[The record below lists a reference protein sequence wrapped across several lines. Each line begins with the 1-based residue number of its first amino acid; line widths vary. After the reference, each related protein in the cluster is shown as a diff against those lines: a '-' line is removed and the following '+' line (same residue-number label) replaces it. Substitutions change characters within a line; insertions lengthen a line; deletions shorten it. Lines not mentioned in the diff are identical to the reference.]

1 MSQPKAKKSPDDTKA
16 KFLAADQDHR
26 RNTGKSTPLY
36 NAAEMRFLSR
46 EVEGIRGVSK
56 RLTTAADAMLELMAA
71 IPRSNP
77 NYFLILEVNSAISKT
92 RAESATLL
100 AELES
105 KQRQQ
110 QFLRDQELAKKL
122 QRQENLRQQQAL
134 SAHDEKMAALRKA
147 RGIDE
152 FAEQRMK
159 QTKMLFRQG
168 GEAGPS
174 KARNVMT
181 FRGLA
186 PLDKVTKPSKPFTR
200 QAKAKARSGVTTST
214 PVDASTSNSDQGAPR
229 KKRPAVARTEGTSY
243 YTGRLRRSPRLAA
256 KQGQYWPSAESFS
269 TPPTSRPQRPPSPP
283 QIIVIDSPND
293 RTHAVLLPD
302 EITRS
307 VPPMPSPW
315 AAESKPCFVRV
326 DRLSRQALRKYGFPH
341 TCSQTCA
348 GLDAGAE
355 KAAQLDQEAL
365 DSQAPLSVQEV
376 PLQHVTAAA
385 DPVPDGR
392 DYRQTE
398 PPTHYHTPQ
407 PVVETLDEVLQAV
420 AEATQAC
427 AAGEL
432 NKSNSTITL
441 SDDSVEVLT
450 SDEPAAANDDV
461 EVVVLDET
469 TDK

>member
-168 GEAGPS
+168 
-174 KARNVMT
+174 
-181 FRGLA
+181 FI
-186 PLDKVTKPSKPFTR
+186 
-200 QAKAKARSGVTTST
+200 Q
-214 PVDASTSNSDQGAPR
+214 
-229 KKRPAVARTEGTSY
+229 
-243 YTGRLRRSPRLAA
+243 
-256 KQGQYWPSAESFS
+256 
-269 TPPTSRPQRPPSPP
+269 
-283 QIIVIDSPND
+283 
-293 RTHAVLLPD
+293 
-302 EITRS
+302 
-307 VPPMPSPW
+307 
-315 AAESKPCFVRV
+315 
-326 DRLSRQALRKYGFPH
+326 
-341 TCSQTCA
+341 
-348 GLDAGAE
+348 
-355 KAAQLDQEAL
+355 
-365 DSQAPLSVQEV
+365 
-376 PLQHVTAAA
+376 
-385 DPVPDGR
+385 
-392 DYRQTE
+392 
-398 PPTHYHTPQ
+398 
-407 PVVETLDEVLQAV
+407 
-420 AEATQAC
+420 
-427 AAGEL
+427 
-432 NKSNSTITL
+432 
-441 SDDSVEVLT
+441 
-450 SDEPAAANDDV
+450 
-461 EVVVLDET
+461 
-469 TDK
+469 